1 MPSKQPAE
9 HMAKRGP
16 GTPVWMVVRM
26 VVGGFVGAM
35 IVANYMR
42 MIVVTLFGMAVFVV
56 RMVAQEPLRDLP
68 L

>member
-1 MPSKQPAE
+1 
-9 HMAKRGP
+9 
-16 GTPVWMVVRM
+16 MVVRM

>member
-1 MPSKQPAE
+1 
-9 HMAKRGP
+9 
-16 GTPVWMVVRM
+16 MVVRM

-56 RMVAQEPLRDLP
+56 RMVVGMVAQEPLRDLP